1 MNVCDNL
8 TIIYGFNEHYWFK
21 VVKAFNAELRT
32 RMKIFN
38 AYRINFKNIMAETTA
53 KKMNDLLIDYS
64 HCLSG

>member
-53 KKMNDLLIDYS
+53 KKNE
-64 HCLSG
+64 